1 MIELKILFKSILRTT
16 ENLPTHLYM
25 SFMMD
30 VMSRRRKYTGC
41 PAQMNSF
48 ALIDIRTCFV
58 ADISHRASDGAQCV
72 RDHIHTYTIG

>member
-1 MIELKILFKSILRTT
+1 
-16 ENLPTHLYM
+16 
-25 SFMMD
+25 MMD